1 MAATEK
7 LYFTD
12 SSLLQF
18 QAQVVLVESVA
29 GVDRVALDQ
38 TAFYP
43 TGGGQPND
51 TGKLNDADVV
61 DVIEEDDG
69 TIFHVLKQTGHLLVG
84 QSVEAS
90 IDKERRLDHLQQ
102 HSGQHIL
109 SQAFIQACQAETRS
123 FHLGGQ
129 TSTIDVELQ
138 TPTDEAMRQ
147 AEEIANAIIFDNR
160 PMRVHLLDEAG
171 AARLPL
177 RKDSAIKGLIRVIEV
192 EDFDWSPCGGTHA
205 RQTGQIGLIAIQAF
219 ERVKS
224 NLTRVEF
231 VCGHRALEDY
241 RLAHQTAVTTAR
253 MFSVGRE
260 GAPEL
265 VAKTIQENKALKKRM
280 RELLDLAIQAEAA
293 EMLNQAPL
301 SGTCKI
307 IKAVFENRDVEEI
320 RMLASKITGQQSAIA
335 LLASKDANGA
345 KLVFARSANLA
356 QNLGQSLAA
365 ACQMLGGR
373 GGGKPEMAQGGG
385 SDLSKLDEALQL
397 AEEKARAETRG

>member
-18 QAQVVLVESVA
+18 QAQVVFVDSVA

-69 TIFHVLKQTGHLLVG
+69 TIFHVLKQSGRLLVG

-90 IDKERRLDHLQQ
+90 IDKARRLDHLQQ

-123 FHLGGQ
+123 FHLGAQ
-129 TSTIDVELQ
+129 TSTIDVEMQ

-345 KLVFARSANLA
+345 KLVFARSANLS
-356 QNLGQSLAA
+356 QNMGQSLAA
-365 ACQMLGGR
+365 ACQILGGR

-385 SDLSKLDEALQL
+385 NDVSKLDEALQL
-397 AEEKARAETRG
+397 AEEKARAETGG

>member
-18 QAQVVLVESVA
+18 QAKVVLVESVA

-177 RKDSAIKGLIRVIEV
+177 RKESALSGLIRVIEV

-205 RQTGQIGLIAIQAF
+205 RQTGQIGLIAIKAF

-253 MFSVGRE
+253 LFSVGRE

-301 SGTCKI
+301 SGACKI
-307 IKAVFENRDVEEI
+307 IKAVFDNRDAEEI
-320 RMLASKITGQQSAIA
+320 RMLAAKITGQQSAIA
-335 LLASKDANGA
+335 LLATKDANGA

-385 SDLSKLDEALQL
+385 SDVSKLDEALQI